1 MKPLDILLVE
11 DHYIMRKFMEN
22 YLSKYHVVTSKPN
35 GLEAIKWLESG
46 NRPNIMIID
55 LSMPGMD
62 GKDFID
68 YVKCTEF
75 FSHIPILLVSG
86 QSEEEL
92 KGLADD
98 YLIKPFNPS
107 ELNFKIESL
116 LKKPVLL

>member
-1 MKPLDILLVE
+1 MKPLEILLVE

-22 YLSKYHVVTSKPN
+22 YLSKHHIVTSKSN

-46 NRPNIMIID
+46 NRPQIMIID

-75 FSHIPILLVSG
+75 FCNIPILLVSG

-92 KGLADD
+92 IGLAND

-107 ELNFKIESL
+107 ELNEKIENL
-116 LKKPVLL
+116 LKRPILL